1 MEEKIKAWQAKD
13 PYETVDEYKARVT
26 EATRDTKVKEL
37 LAEAEKKYISTYT
50 QGIRFSDM
58 QLKPYDADNRAFLIE
73 SKFGELIVPVPREI
87 MKRGFSRVVG
97 KVCSSR
103 NLSFVS
109 TTDSWHWQV

>member
-58 QLKPYDADNRAFLIE
+58 QLKPYDADNRA
-73 SKFGELIVPVPREI
+73 SC
-87 MKRGFSRVVG
+87 RV
-97 KVCSSR
+97 KIR
-103 NLSFVS
+103 
-109 TTDSWHWQV
+109 